1 MTAQPEWLAM
11 IQLTNLSLRR
21 GHKVLFEDASLSIH
35 PGQKAGLTGANGT
48 GKSSLFALFMQHL
61 QADIGDCSVP
71 KHWQIAH
78 VKQETPA
85 LEQSALDYV
94 LDGDVVFRDIE
105 LQIAQATEQEQHE
118 RLGELYAEMERI
130 GGYAAHAK
138 AGRLLH
144 GLGFSKGEELNPVK
158 SFSGGWR
165 MRLNLAQALMCPS
178 DLLLL
183 DEPTNHLD
191 LEAVVWLQDWLKR
204 YEGTLLLISH
214 DRDFLDAVVK
224 FILHIEH
231 EKLTLYTGNYS
242 DFEKTRMEQ
251 LALQQAMFEKQ
262 QKQIAHMQSYVDRFR
277 YKASKAKQAQS
288 RLKALERMEVIAA
301 TQAENPFHFEFYP
314 CKNLKHQIVELEHAN
329 IGYGDHSVFQDL
341 NFSVTAGARIGLLGR
356 NGAGKSTLI
365 KAMSGE
371 KSLQKGEL
379 KTAKDL
385 HIGYFAQH
393 QLEQLQL
400 DSSCIEHILQ
410 LDPHATEQSVK
421 NFLGGFGFQGEKADS
436 PIKPFSG
443 GEKARL
449 ALALIVYQ
457 KPDLL
462 LLDEPTNHLDLNM
475 RDAISFALQSYQ
487 GAVILVSH
495 DKHMLNSVIDEMV
508 YIDGGKIHPFDGDL
522 DAYQNFIKAQ
532 IKKAEAQDAANTD
545 VIPIDKK
552 QQHKAKKATKNRL
565 QKLERMI
572 DELTQK
578 LVDVTAQLSDE
589 SIYEPEN
596 AHDLTLLLNQS
607 NELKMKLDD
616 HEAEWLTLSEE
627 LEG

>member
-1 MTAQPEWLAM
+1 M

-48 GKSSLFALFMQHL
+48 GKSSLFALFMKNL
-61 QADIGDCSVP
+61 QADTGDCSVP

-105 LQIAQATEQEQHE
+105 AQIAQATEQEKHE
-118 RLGELYAEMERI
+118 QLGELYAEMERI

-144 GLGFSKGEELNPVK
+144 GLGFGAGEELISVK

-204 YEGTLLLISH
+204 YEGTLVLISH
-214 DRDFLDAVVK
+214 DRDFLDGVIK

-288 RLKALERMEVIAA
+288 RLKALERMDVIAA

-314 CKNLKHQIVELEHAN
+314 CQNLKHQIVELENAD
-329 IGYGDHSVFQDL
+329 IGYGDHKVFQNL
-341 NFSVTAGARIGLLGR
+341 TFSVTAGARIGLLGR

-371 KSLQKGEL
+371 KALQKGEL

-393 QLEQLQL
+393 QLEQLQM
-400 DSSCIEHILQ
+400 DSSCIEHVLQ
-410 LDPHATEQSVK
+410 LDPQATEQAVK

-475 RDAISFALQSYQ
+475 RDAISFALQSYE

-508 YIDGGKIHPFDGDL
+508 YIDRGQIHVFDGDL
-522 DAYQNFIKAQ
+522 DEYQSFIKAQ
-532 IKKAEAQDAANTD
+532 IKKAEAEEAADNNAE
-545 VIPIDKK
+545 PINKK
-552 QQHKAKKATKNRL
+552 QNHKANKAAKNRL

-572 DELTQK
+572 EQYTQK
-578 LVDVTAQLSDE
+578 IVDVTAKLGSE
-589 SIYEPEN
+589 EIYNPEN
-596 AHDLTLLLNQS
+596 AHELTLCLNQS
-607 NELKMKLDD
+607 KELKMKLDEA
-616 HEAEWLTLSEE
+616 EAEWLELSEE
-627 LEG
+627 LEQ

>member
-1 MTAQPEWLAM
+1 M

-21 GHKVLFEDASLSIH
+21 GHKLLFEDASLSIH

-48 GKSSLFALFMQHL
+48 GKSSLFALLMQQI
-61 QADIGDCSVP
+61 QADTGECSVP

-105 LQIAQATEQEQHE
+105 AQIAQATEDEKHE
-118 RLGELYAEMERI
+118 KLGELYAEMERI

-144 GLGFSKGEELNPVK
+144 GLGFGVDEELKSVK

-214 DRDFLDAVVK
+214 DRDFLDAVIK

-314 CKNLKHQIVELEHAN
+314 CQNLKHQIVELEKAD
-329 IGYGDHSVFQDL
+329 IGYGEHKVFQNL

-371 KSLQKGEL
+371 KALQKGEL

-393 QLEQLQL
+393 QLEQLQT
-400 DSSCIEHILQ
+400 DSSCIEHVLQ
-410 LDPHATEQSVK
+410 LNPQATEQEVK
-421 NFLGGFGFQGEKADS
+421 NFLGGFGFQGEKADT

-475 RDAISFALQSYQ
+475 RDAISFALQSYE

-508 YIDGGKIHPFDGDL
+508 YIDRGQIHPFDGDL
-522 DAYQNFIKAQ
+522 DEYQSFIKTQ
-532 IKKAEAQDAANTD
+532 IKKAEAEENNPNGD
-545 VIPIDKK
+545 VVSIDKK
-552 QQHKAKKATKNRL
+552 QNHKANKAAKNRL

-572 DELTQK
+572 DDFTQK
-578 LVDVTAQLSDE
+578 LVDVTAKLSEE
-589 SIYEPEN
+589 SIYDPEN
-596 AHDLTLLLNQS
+596 SHELALCLNQS
-607 NELKMKLDD
+607 KELKMKLDEA
-616 HEAEWLTLSEE
+616 EAEWLELSEE
-627 LEG
+627 LEA

>member
-1 MTAQPEWLAM
+1 M

-21 GHKVLFEDASLSIH
+21 GHKLLFEDASISIH

-48 GKSSLFALFMQHL
+48 GKSSLFALLMNHL
-61 QADIGDCSVP
+61 HADLGECSVP

-94 LDGDVVFRDIE
+94 LDGDVVFRNVE
-105 LQIAQATEQEQHE
+105 QKIAAATEQEQHDK
-118 RLGELYAEMERI
+118 LGELYAEMEHI

-144 GLGFSKGEELNPVK
+144 GLGFGVGEELNSVK

-214 DRDFLDAVVK
+214 DRDFLDGVVK
-224 FILHIEH
+224 HILHIEH
-231 EKLTLYTGNYS
+231 EKLTLYSGNYS

-288 RLKALERMEVIAA
+288 RLKALERMDTIAA
-301 TQAENPFHFEFYP
+301 AQVENPFHFEFYP
-314 CKNLKHQIVELEHAN
+314 CQNLKHQIVELEHAD
-329 IGYGDHSVFQDL
+329 IGYGEVNIFQDL
-341 NFSVTAGARIGLLGR
+341 SFSVTAGARIGLLGR

-371 KSLQKGEL
+371 KELKKGEL

-393 QLEQLQL
+393 QLEQLDL
-400 DSSCIEHILQ
+400 NSSCIEHVIQ
-410 LDPHATEQSVK
+410 LDAKINNTAATEQSIK
-421 NFLGGFGFQGEKADS
+421 NFLGGFGFRGEKADT

-457 KPDLL
+457 RPDLL

-475 RDAISFALQSYQ
+475 RDAISFALQSYE

-508 YIDGGKIHPFDGDL
+508 YIDRGQIHPFDGDL
-522 DAYQNFIKAQ
+522 DEYQSFIKAQ
-532 IKKAEAQDAANTD
+532 IKQAESDEAASNNVV
-545 VIPIDKK
+545 VITSKK
-552 QQHKAKKATKNRL
+552 QDHKAKKAAKNRL

-572 DELTQK
+572 DDYTQK
-578 LVDVTAQLSDE
+578 LVDVTAQLGTE
-589 SIYEPEN
+589 EIYNPEN
-596 AHDLTLLLNQS
+596 AHELTLCLNQS
-607 NELKMKLDD
+607 KELKMKLDEA
-616 HEAEWLTLSEE
+616 EAEWLELSEE
-627 LEG
+627 LGA

>member
-1 MTAQPEWLAM
+1 M
-11 IQLTNLSLRR
+11 IQLTNLTLRR
-21 GHKVLFEDASLSIH
+21 GHKVLFEGANLSVH
-35 PGQKAGLTGANGT
+35 PGQKVGLTGANGT
-48 GKSSLFALFMQHL
+48 GKSSLFALLMGQL
-61 QADIGDCSVP
+61 QADLGDCSVP
-71 KHWQIAH
+71 KGWQIAH

-85 LEQSALDYV
+85 LDQSALDYV
-94 LDGDVVFRDIE
+94 LDGDTEFRTIE
-105 LQIAQATEQEQHE
+105 QNIQQATAQERHEQ
-118 RLGELYAEMERI
+118 LGELYAEMERI

-144 GLGFSKGEELNPVK
+144 GLGFAPGEEGQSVR

-165 MRLNLAQALMCPS
+165 MRLNLAQALMSRS

-214 DRDFLDAVVK
+214 DRDFLDGVVQH
-224 FILHIEH
+224 ILHIEH
-231 EKLTLYTGNYS
+231 QQLTLYSGNYS
-242 DFEKTRMEQ
+242 AFEKIRTER

-288 RLKALERMEVIAA
+288 RLKALERMDTIAA
-301 TQAENPFHFEFYP
+301 AQVENPFHFEFYP
-314 CKNLKHQIVELEHAN
+314 CQNLKHQIVELHGAD
-329 IGYGDHSVFQDL
+329 IGYGDHMVFKNLD
-341 NFSVTAGARIGLLGR
+341 FSVTAGARIGLLGR

-365 KAMSGE
+365 KAMSGD
-371 KSLQKGEL
+371 KALQRGEL

-393 QLEQLQL
+393 QLEQL
-400 DSSCIEHILQ
+400 DPESTAIEHVLQ
-410 LDPHATEQSVK
+410 LDPEATDQAVK
-421 NFLGGFGFQGEKADS
+421 NFLGGFGFQGDKAS
-436 PIKPFSG
+436 TPVQPFSG

-475 RDAISFALQSYQ
+475 RDAIAFALQSYE

-495 DKHMLNSVIDEMV
+495 DKHMLNAVIDEMV
-508 YIDGGKIHPFDGDL
+508 YIDQGQIHPFDGDL
-522 DAYQNFIKAQ
+522 DGYQKFIKDQ
-532 IKKAEAQDAANTD
+532 IKQVEAAEAQANN
-545 VIPIDKK
+545 VVPIDKK
-552 QQHKAKKATKNRL
+552 QHHKVNKAAKNRL
-565 QKLERMI
+565 QKLEKLI
-572 DELTQK
+572 DQINQK
-578 LVDVTAQLSDE
+578 LVDVTASLGE
-589 SIYEPEN
+589 PAIYEPEN
-596 AHDLTLLLNQS
+596 QHELNRCM
-607 NELKMKLDD
+607 NESKRLQAELDEC
-616 HEAEWLTLSEE
+616 EAEWLE
-627 LEG
+627 LCELLGE

>member
-1 MTAQPEWLAM
+1 M

-21 GHKVLFEDASLSIH
+21 GHKILFEEASLSIH
-35 PGQKAGLTGANGT
+35 PGQKVGLTGANGT
-48 GKSSLFALFMQHL
+48 GKSSLFALLMNQLH
-61 QADIGDCSVP
+61 ADQGDCSVP

-94 LDGDVVFRDIE
+94 LDGDVVFRQVE
-105 LQIAQATEQEQHE
+105 QKMATATEAEQHE
-118 RLGELYAEMERI
+118 KLGELYAEMESI

-144 GLGFSKGEELNPVK
+144 GLGFAVGEELKSVK

-204 YEGTLLLISH
+204 YEGTLVLISH
-214 DRDFLDAVVK
+214 DRDFLDGVVK
-224 FILHIEH
+224 HILHIEH

-242 DFEKTRMEQ
+242 AFEKTRMER

-262 QKQIAHMQSYVDRFR
+262 QKHIAHMQSYVDRFR

-288 RLKALERMEVIAA
+288 RLKALERMDTIAA
-301 TQAENPFHFEFYP
+301 AQVENPFHFEFYP
-314 CKNLKHQIVELEHAN
+314 CQNLRHQIVELEHAD
-329 IGYGDHSVFQDL
+329 IAYGEHKIFKDL

-371 KSLQKGEL
+371 KELQKGVL

-393 QLEQLQL
+393 QLEQLDL
-400 DSSCIEHILQ
+400 NSSCIEHVIQ
-410 LDPHATEQSVK
+410 LDKDATEQSIK

-436 PIKPFSG
+436 PIAPFSG

-475 RDAISFALQSYQ
+475 RDAISFALQSYE

-508 YIDGGKIHPFDGDL
+508 YIDRGQIHPFDGDL
-522 DAYQNFIKAQ
+522 DEYQGFIKAQ
-532 IKKAEAQDAANTD
+532 IKQAEAEENQENNI
-545 VIPIDKK
+545 VPINKK
-552 QQHKAKKATKNRL
+552 QDHKANKAAKNRL
-565 QKLERMI
+565 QKLEKLI
-572 DELTQK
+572 DQHTQK
-578 LVDVTAQLSDE
+578 LVDVTAQLGSDE
-589 SIYEPEN
+589 MYLPEN
-596 AHDLTLLLNQS
+596 ALDLQQCMNRSQK
-607 NELKMKLDD
+607 LKSELDD
-616 HEAEWLTLSEE
+616 YEAEWLELSEQ
-627 LEG
+627 LED

>member
-1 MTAQPEWLAM
+1 M

-21 GHKVLFEDASLSIH
+21 GHKVLFEEATLSIH
-35 PGQKAGLTGANGT
+35 PGQKVGLTGANGT
-48 GKSSLFALFMQHL
+48 GKSSLFALFMGQL
-61 QADIGDCSVP
+61 QADLGDCSVP

-85 LEQSALDYV
+85 LDQSALDYV
-94 LDGDVVFRDIE
+94 LDGDVVYRSIE
-105 LQIAQATEQEQHE
+105 QQIEQATADEAHEQ
-118 RLGELYAEMERI
+118 LGELYAEMERI

-144 GLGFSKGEELNPVK
+144 GLGFAAGEELHSVK

-204 YEGTLLLISH
+204 YEGTLVLISH
-214 DRDFLDAVVK
+214 DRDFLDGVIK

-231 EKLTLYTGNYS
+231 EKLKQYTGNYS
-242 DFEKTRMEQ
+242 AFEKIRTEQ

-288 RLKALERMEVIAA
+288 RLKALERMDTIAA
-301 TQAENPFHFEFYP
+301 AQVENPFHFEFYP
-314 CKNLKHQIVELEHAN
+314 CQNLKHQIVELEHAD
-329 IGYGDHSVFQDL
+329 IGYGDHLVFQDL
-341 NFSVTAGARIGLLGR
+341 TFSVTAGARIGLLGR

-371 KSLQKGEL
+371 KELQSGEL

-393 QLEQLQL
+393 QLEQLDPQSTAIEHVMQL
-400 DSSCIEHILQ
+400 DAKINSTA
-410 LDPHATEQSVK
+410 ATEQAVK
-421 NFLGGFGFQGEKADS
+421 NFLGGFGFQGEKADT

-457 KPDLL
+457 RPDLL

-475 RDAISFALQSYQ
+475 RDAISFALQSYE

-508 YIDGGKIHPFDGDL
+508 YIDRGQIHPFDGDL
-522 DAYQNFIKAQ
+522 DGYQSFIKAQ
-532 IKKAEAQDAANTD
+532 IKAAEAEEQAQSGQAD
-545 VIPIDKK
+545 VVSISKK
-552 QQHKAKKATKNRL
+552 QNHKANKAAKNRL
-565 QKLERMI
+565 KKLERMV
-572 DELTQK
+572 DDYTQK
-578 LVDVTAQLSDE
+578 LVDVTAKLGSED
-589 SIYEPEN
+589 IYEPEN
-596 AHDLTLLLNQS
+596 VHELTLCLNQS
-607 NELKMKLDD
+607 KELKMKLD
-616 HEAEWLTLSEE
+616 EAENEWMVLSEE

>member
-1 MTAQPEWLAM
+1 M

-21 GHKVLFEDASLSIH
+21 GHKLLFEDASISIH
-35 PGQKAGLTGANGT
+35 PGHKAGLTGANGT
-48 GKSSLFALFMQHL
+48 GKSSLFALLMGQL
-61 QADIGDCSVP
+61 QADLGDCSVP
-71 KHWQIAH
+71 KNWQIAH

-85 LEQSALDYV
+85 LDQSALDYV

-105 LQIAQATEQEQHE
+105 RRIARATEQEQHE
-118 RLGELYAEMERI
+118 QLAELYAEMEHVD
-130 GGYAAHAK
+130 GYAAHAK

-144 GLGFSKGEELNPVK
+144 GLGFSPEEEGQAVK

-191 LEAVVWLQDWLKR
+191 LEAVVWLQDWLNR

-214 DRDFLDAVVK
+214 DRDFLDGVVGH
-224 FILHIEH
+224 ILHIEH
-231 EKLTLYTGNYS
+231 EQLTLYSGNYS

-288 RLKALERMEVIAA
+288 RLKALERMDTIAA
-301 TQAENPFHFEFYP
+301 AQVENPFHFEFYP
-314 CKNLKHQIVELEHAN
+314 CQNLKHQIVELEHAD
-329 IGYGDHSVFQDL
+329 IGYGDQLVFQDL

-371 KSLQKGEL
+371 KELQKGEL

-393 QLEQLQL
+393 QLEQL
-400 DSSCIEHILQ
+400 DATASCIEHVLQ
-410 LDPHATEQSVK
+410 LDPKASEQDIK
-421 NFLGGFGFQGEKADS
+421 NFLGGFGFRGDKADT

-462 LLDEPTNHLDLNM
+462 LLDEPTNHLDLNL
-475 RDAISFALQSYQ
+475 RDAISFALQSYE

-508 YIDGGKIHPFDGDL
+508 YIDRGQIHPFDGDL
-522 DAYQNFIKAQ
+522 DEYQSFIKAQ
-532 IKKAEAQDAANTD
+532 IKQAEAEEAAAAGNI
-545 VIPIDKK
+545 VPINKK
-552 QQHKAKKATKNRL
+552 QNHKANKAAKNRI
-565 QKLERMI
+565 QKLEKLI
-572 DELTQK
+572 DAHTQK
-578 LVDVTAQLSDE
+578 LVDVTARLGDSD
-589 SIYEPEN
+589 IYEPEN
-596 AHDLTLLLNQS
+596 QH
-607 NELKMKLDD
+607 ELQRCMEDSQRLKSELDD
-616 HEAEWLTLSEE
+616 YETEWMELSES
-627 LEG
+627 LED

>member
-1 MTAQPEWLAM
+1 M

-21 GHKVLFEDASLSIH
+21 GHKLLFEDASVSIH
-35 PGQKAGLTGANGT
+35 PGQKVGLTGANGT
-48 GKSSLFALFMQHL
+48 GKSSLFALLMGQL
-61 QADIGDCSVP
+61 QADTGDCSVP
-71 KHWQIAH
+71 KQWQIAH

-85 LEQSALDYV
+85 LDQSALDYV

-105 LQIAQATEQEQHE
+105 HRIAQATDAEQHE
-118 RLGELYAEMERI
+118 QLGELYAEMERI

-138 AGRLLH
+138 AGRLLN
-144 GLGFSKGEELNPVK
+144 GLGFAAGEEAHAVK

-214 DRDFLDAVVK
+214 DRDFLDAVIKHV
-224 FILHIEH
+224 LHIEH

-242 DFEKTRMEQ
+242 DFEKARMEQ
-251 LALQQAMFEKQ
+251 MALQQAMFEKQ

-288 RLKALERMEVIAA
+288 RLKALERMDTIAA

-314 CKNLKHQIVELEHAN
+314 CQNLKHQIVELEHAD
-329 IGYGDHSVFQDL
+329 IGYGEHLVFKDL

-365 KAMSGE
+365 KAMSGDKE
-371 KSLQKGEL
+371 LQKGEL

-393 QLEQLQL
+393 QLEQLDPLSSAIEHVMQL
-400 DSSCIEHILQ
+400 DKQ
-410 LDPHATEQSVK
+410 ATEQSVK
-421 NFLGGFGFQGEKADS
+421 NFLGGFGFQGEKADTA
-436 PIKPFSG
+436 IKPFSG

-457 KPDLL
+457 RPDLL

-475 RDAISFALQSYQ
+475 RDAISFALQSYE

-508 YIDGGKIHPFDGDL
+508 YIDGGQIHPFDGDL
-522 DAYQNFIKAQ
+522 DEYQSFIKAQ
-532 IKKAEAQDAANTD
+532 IKQAEAAENEQNN
-545 VIPIDKK
+545 VVPINKK
-552 QQHKAKKATKNRL
+552 QDHKANKAAKNRL
-565 QKLERMI
+565 QKLEKLI
-572 DELTQK
+572 DTHNQK
-578 LVDVTAQLSDE
+578 LVDVTARLGEPDIYATENQHELDRCMQQ
-589 SIYEPEN
+589 SIK
-596 AHDLTLLLNQS
+596 
-607 NELKMKLDD
+607 LKKELDD
-616 HEAEWLTLSEE
+616 YEAEWLELSEE
-627 LEG
+627 VDG

>member
-1 MTAQPEWLAM
+1 M

-21 GHKVLFEDASLSIH
+21 GHKLLFEEASVSIH
-35 PGQKAGLTGANGT
+35 PGQKVGLTGANGT
-48 GKSSLFALFMQHL
+48 GKSSLFALFMNQL
-61 QADIGDCSVP
+61 QADKGECSVP
-71 KHWQIAH
+71 KQWQIAH

-85 LEQSALDYV
+85 LNQTALDYV
-94 LDGDVVFRDIE
+94 LDGDVVFREIE
-105 LQIAQATEQEQHE
+105 TQIEQATEKAQHE
-118 RLGELYAEMERI
+118 QLGELYAEMERI

-144 GLGFSKGEELNPVK
+144 GLGFAPGEEMHAVK

-214 DRDFLDAVVK
+214 DRDFLDGVIK
-224 FILHIEH
+224 HILHIEH
-231 EKLTLYTGNYS
+231 EQMTLYTGNYS
-242 DFEKTRMEQ
+242 DFEKARMEKM
-251 LALQQAMFEKQ
+251 ALQQAMFEKQ
-262 QKQIAHMQSYVDRFR
+262 QKAIAHMQSYIDRFR

-288 RLKALERMEVIAA
+288 RLKALERMDTIAA
-301 TQAENPFHFEFYP
+301 VQAENPFHFEFYP
-314 CKNLKHQIVELEHAN
+314 CQNLKHQIVELEHAD
-329 IGYGDHSVFQDL
+329 IGYGEHKVFQNL

-371 KSLQKGEL
+371 KELLKGEL

-393 QLEQLQL
+393 QLEQLDAQSSAIEHVMQL
-400 DSSCIEHILQ
+400 DIN
-410 LDPHATEQSVK
+410 ATEQAIK
-421 NFLGGFGFQGEKADS
+421 NFLGGFGFQGEKADTA
-436 PIKPFSG
+436 IAPFSG

-475 RDAISFALQSYQ
+475 RDAISFALQSYE

-508 YIDGGKIHPFDGDL
+508 YIDGGQIHSFEGDL
-522 DAYQNFIKAQ
+522 DEYQSFIKAQ
-532 IKKAEAQDAANTD
+532 IKKSEAEEN
-545 VIPIDKK
+545 VKNNVVPINKK
-552 QQHKAKKATKNRL
+552 QDHKANKAAKNRI
-565 QKLERMI
+565 QKLERLI
-572 DELTQK
+572 DETTKK
-578 LVDVTAQLSDE
+578 LVDVTAKLGQASIYDVENQHELNQCMQLSE
-589 SIYEPEN
+589 K
-596 AHDLTLLLNQS
+596 LK
-607 NELKMKLDD
+607 NELDNY
-616 HEAEWLTLSEE
+616 EAEWLELSEE
-627 LEG
+627 MEE

>member
-1 MTAQPEWLAM
+1 M
-11 IQLTNLSLRR
+11 IQLTHLSLRR
-21 GHKVLFEDASLSIH
+21 GHKLLFEDASLSIH
-35 PGQKAGLTGANGT
+35 PGHKAGLTGANGT
-48 GKSSLFALFMQHL
+48 GKSSLFALLMDQI
-61 QADIGDCSVP
+61 QADVGECSVP

-94 LDGDVVFRDIE
+94 LDGDVTFRGIE
-105 LQIAQATEQEQHE
+105 QQIEQATATEAHDQ
-118 RLGELYAEMERI
+118 LGELYAEMERI

-144 GLGFSKGEELNPVK
+144 GLGFAAGEELQPVK

-204 YEGTLLLISH
+204 YVGTLLLISH
-214 DRDFLDAVVK
+214 DRDFLDGVVK
-224 FILHIEH
+224 HILHIEH
-231 EKLTLYTGNYS
+231 GKLNHYSGNYS
-242 DFEKTRMEQ
+242 AFEKIRTEQ
-251 LALQQAMFEKQ
+251 LALQQALFEKQ

-288 RLKALERMEVIAA
+288 RLKALERMDTIAA
-301 TQAENPFHFEFYP
+301 AQVENPFHFEFYP
-314 CKNLKHQIVELEHAN
+314 CQNLKHQIVELEQAD
-329 IGYGDHSVFQDL
+329 IGYGEHKVFQNL

-371 KSLQKGEL
+371 KELQKGEL

-393 QLEQLQL
+393 QLEQLDP
-400 DSSCIEHILQ
+400 DSTAIEHVLQ
-410 LDPHATEQSVK
+410 LDKNATEQSVK
-421 NFLGGFGFQGEKADS
+421 NFLGGFGFQGEKADT
-436 PIKPFSG
+436 PVRPFSG

-457 KPDLL
+457 RPDLL

-475 RDAISFALQSYQ
+475 RDAISFALQSYE

-508 YIDGGKIHPFDGDL
+508 YIDRGQIHPFDGDL
-522 DAYQNFIKAQ
+522 DAYQSYIKAQ
-532 IKKAEAQDAANTD
+532 IKQAETEEAAENN
-545 VIPIDKK
+545 VVPINKK
-552 QQHKAKKATKNRL
+552 QNHKANKAAKNRL
-565 QKLERMI
+565 QKLEKLI
-572 DELTQK
+572 DQVNQK
-578 LVDVTAQLSDE
+578 LTDVTNRLGETD
-589 SIYEPEN
+589 IYEPEN
-596 AHDLTLLLNQS
+596 Q
-607 NELKMKLDD
+607 NELQRCMDQSKQFKSELDD
-616 HEAEWLTLSEE
+616 YEAEWLELSEE

>member
-1 MTAQPEWLAM
+1 MSRM
-11 IQLTNLSLRR
+11 IQLTKLSLRR
-21 GHKVLFEDASLSIH
+21 GHKLLFSDASVSIH
-35 PGQKAGLTGANGT
+35 PGHKVGLTGANGT
-48 GKSSLFALFMQHL
+48 GKSSLFALLMDRL
-61 QADIGDCSVP
+61 QADLGECSVP

-85 LEQSALDYV
+85 LDVSALDYV
-94 LDGDVVFRDIE
+94 LDGDVVFRE
-105 LQIAQATEQEQHE
+105 VEQRIAQATEQEQHDQ
-118 RLGELYAEMERI
+118 LAELYAEMERI
-130 GGYAAHAK
+130 GGYAAHAR

-144 GLGFSKGEELNPVK
+144 GLGFGVGEEQQPVK

-214 DRDFLDAVVK
+214 DRDFLDGVVK
-224 FILHIEH
+224 HILHIEH
-231 EKLTLYTGNYS
+231 EQLTLYTGNYS
-242 DFEKTRMEQ
+242 AFEKVRMER

-262 QKQIAHMQSYVDRFR
+262 QKEIAHMQSYVDRFR

-288 RLKALERMEVIAA
+288 RLKALERMDTIAA
-301 TQAENPFHFEFYP
+301 AQVENPFHFEFYP
-314 CKNLKHQIVELEHAN
+314 CQNLRHQIVELEAAN
-329 IGYGDHSVFQDL
+329 IGYDDHLVFKDL

-365 KAMSGE
+365 KAMSGDKE
-371 KSLQKGEL
+371 LQKGEL

-393 QLEQLQL
+393 QLEQL
-400 DSSCIEHILQ
+400 DGAATAIEHVLQ
-410 LDPHATEQSVK
+410 LDAEATEQNIK
-421 NFLGGFGFQGEKADS
+421 NFLGGFGFQGDKADTAVA
-436 PIKPFSG
+436 PFSG

-457 KPDLL
+457 RPDLL

-475 RDAISFALQSYQ
+475 RDAISFALQSYE

-508 YIDGGKIHPFDGDL
+508 YIDRGQIHPFDGDL
-522 DAYQNFIKAQ
+522 DEYQSFIKQ
-532 IKKAEAQDAANTD
+532 QLKQAEAEEAAENN
-545 VIPIDKK
+545 VVPINKK
-552 QQHKAKKATKNRL
+552 QNRKANKAAKNRL
-565 QKLERMI
+565 QKLDKLI
-572 DELTQK
+572 DQLNQK
-578 LVDVTAQLSDE
+578 LTDVTARLGDSD
-589 SIYEPEN
+589 IYEPEN
-596 AHDLTLLLNQS
+596 QHDLKRCMADSTRLKA
-607 NELKMKLDD
+607 ELDEY
-616 HEAEWLTLSEE
+616 EAEWLELSEE

>member
-1 MTAQPEWLAM
+1 M

-21 GHKVLFEDASLSIH
+21 GHKLLFEDASLSIH

-48 GKSSLFALFMQHL
+48 GKSSLFALLMKQI
-61 QADIGDCSVP
+61 QADTGECSVP

-105 LQIAQATEQEQHE
+105 AQIAQATEDEKHE
-118 RLGELYAEMERI
+118 KLGELYAEMERI

-144 GLGFSKGEELNPVK
+144 GLGFGPDEELKSVK

-214 DRDFLDAVVK
+214 DRDFLDAVIK

-314 CKNLKHQIVELEHAN
+314 CQNLKHQIVELEKAD
-329 IGYGDHSVFQDL
+329 IGYGEHKVFQNL

-371 KSLQKGEL
+371 KALQKGEL

-400 DSSCIEHILQ
+400 DSSCIEHVLQ
-410 LDPHATEQSVK
+410 LNPQATEQEVK
-421 NFLGGFGFQGEKADS
+421 NFLGGFGFQGEKADT

-475 RDAISFALQSYQ
+475 RDAISFALQSYE

-508 YIDGGKIHPFDGDL
+508 YIDRGQIHPFDGDL
-522 DAYQNFIKAQ
+522 DEYQSFIKTQ
-532 IKKAEAQDAANTD
+532 IKKAEAEENNPNGD
-545 VIPIDKK
+545 VVSIDKK
-552 QQHKAKKATKNRL
+552 QNHKANKAAKNRL

-572 DELTQK
+572 DDYTQK
-578 LVDVTAQLSDE
+578 LIDVTAKLSEE
-589 SIYEPEN
+589 SIYDPEN
-596 AHDLTLLLNQS
+596 THELTLCLNQS
-607 NELKMKLDD
+607 KELKMKLDEA
-616 HEAEWLTLSEE
+616 EAEWLELSEE
-627 LEG
+627 LEA

>member
-1 MTAQPEWLAM
+1 M

-21 GHKVLFEDASLSIH
+21 GHKLLFEDASISIH
-35 PGQKAGLTGANGT
+35 PGHKAGLTGANGT
-48 GKSSLFALFMQHL
+48 GKSSLFALLMGQL
-61 QADIGDCSVP
+61 QADLGECSVP
-71 KHWQIAH
+71 KNWQIAH

-85 LEQSALDYV
+85 LDQSALDYV

-105 LQIAQATEQEQHE
+105 RRIARATEQEQHE
-118 RLGELYAEMERI
+118 QLAELYAEMEHVD
-130 GGYAAHAK
+130 GYAAHAK

-144 GLGFSKGEELNPVK
+144 GLGFSPEEESQAVK

-191 LEAVVWLQDWLKR
+191 LEAVVWLQDWLNR

-214 DRDFLDAVVK
+214 DRDFLDGVVGH
-224 FILHIEH
+224 ILHIEH
-231 EKLTLYTGNYS
+231 EHLTLYSGNYS

-288 RLKALERMEVIAA
+288 RLKALERMDTIAA
-301 TQAENPFHFEFYP
+301 AQAENPFHFEFYP
-314 CKNLKHQIVELEHAN
+314 CQNLKHQIVELEHAD
-329 IGYGDHSVFQDL
+329 IGYGDQLVFQDL

-371 KSLQKGEL
+371 KDLQKGEL

-393 QLEQLQL
+393 QLEQL
-400 DSSCIEHILQ
+400 DPSSSCIEHVLQ
-410 LDPHATEQSVK
+410 LDPKASEQDIK
-421 NFLGGFGFQGEKADS
+421 NFLGGFGFRGDKADT

-475 RDAISFALQSYQ
+475 RDAISFALQSYE

-508 YIDGGKIHPFDGDL
+508 YIDRGQIHPFDGDL
-522 DAYQNFIKAQ
+522 DEYQSFIKAQ
-532 IKKAEAQDAANTD
+532 IKQAEAEEAAEAGNM
-545 VIPIDKK
+545 VPINKK
-552 QQHKAKKATKNRL
+552 QNHKANKAAKNRI
-565 QKLERMI
+565 QKLEKLI
-572 DELTQK
+572 DAHTQK
-578 LVDVTAQLSDE
+578 LVDVTARLGDSD
-589 SIYEPEN
+589 IYEPEN
-596 AHDLTLLLNQS
+596 QH
-607 NELKMKLDD
+607 ELQRCMEDSQRLKSELDD
-616 HEAEWLTLSEE
+616 YEAEWMELSES
-627 LEG
+627 LED

>member
-1 MTAQPEWLAM
+1 M

-21 GHKVLFEDASLSIH
+21 GHKLLFEDASISIH
-35 PGQKAGLTGANGT
+35 PGHKAGLTGANGT
-48 GKSSLFALFMQHL
+48 GKSSLFALLMGQL
-61 QADIGDCSVP
+61 QADLGECSVP
-71 KHWQIAH
+71 KNWQIAH

-85 LEQSALDYV
+85 LDQSALDYV

-105 LQIAQATEQEQHE
+105 RRIARATEQEQHE
-118 RLGELYAEMERI
+118 QLAELYAEMEHVD
-130 GGYAAHAK
+130 GYAAHAK

-144 GLGFSKGEELNPVK
+144 GLGFSPEEESQAVK

-191 LEAVVWLQDWLKR
+191 LEAVVWLQDWLNR

-214 DRDFLDAVVK
+214 DRDFLDGVVGH
-224 FILHIEH
+224 ILHIEH
-231 EKLTLYTGNYS
+231 EHLTLYSGNYS

-288 RLKALERMEVIAA
+288 RLKALERMDTIAA
-301 TQAENPFHFEFYP
+301 AQAENPFHFEFYP
-314 CKNLKHQIVELEHAN
+314 CQNLKHQIVELEHAD
-329 IGYGDHSVFQDL
+329 IGYGDQLVFQDL

-371 KSLQKGEL
+371 KDLQKGEL

-393 QLEQLQL
+393 QLEQL
-400 DSSCIEHILQ
+400 DPSSSCIEHVLQ
-410 LDPHATEQSVK
+410 LDPKASEQDIK
-421 NFLGGFGFQGEKADS
+421 NFLGGFGFRGDKADT

-475 RDAISFALQSYQ
+475 RDAISFALQSYE

-508 YIDGGKIHPFDGDL
+508 YIDRGQIHPFDGDL
-522 DAYQNFIKAQ
+522 DEYQSFIKAQ
-532 IKKAEAQDAANTD
+532 IKQAEAEEAAEAGNM
-545 VIPIDKK
+545 VPINKK
-552 QQHKAKKATKNRL
+552 QNHKANKAAKNRI
-565 QKLERMI
+565 QKLEKLI
-572 DELTQK
+572 DAHTQK
-578 LVDVTAQLSDE
+578 LVDVTARLGDSD
-589 SIYEPEN
+589 IYEPEN
-596 AHDLTLLLNQS
+596 QH
-607 NELKMKLDD
+607 ELQRCMEDSQRLKSELDD
-616 HEAEWLTLSEE
+616 YEAEWME
-627 LEG
+627 LIESLED

>member
-1 MTAQPEWLAM
+1 M

-21 GHKVLFEDASLSIH
+21 GHKLLFEDASISIH
-35 PGQKAGLTGANGT
+35 PGHKAGLTGANGT
-48 GKSSLFALFMQHL
+48 GKSSLFALLMGQL
-61 QADIGDCSVP
+61 QADLGECSVP
-71 KHWQIAH
+71 KNWQIAH

-85 LEQSALDYV
+85 LDQSALDYV

-105 LQIAQATEQEQHE
+105 RRIARATEQEQHE
-118 RLGELYAEMERI
+118 QLAELYAEMEHVD
-130 GGYAAHAK
+130 GYAAHAK

-144 GLGFSKGEELNPVK
+144 GLGFSPEEESQAVK

-191 LEAVVWLQDWLKR
+191 LEAVVWLQDWLNR

-214 DRDFLDAVVK
+214 DRDFLDGVVGH
-224 FILHIEH
+224 ILHIEH
-231 EKLTLYTGNYS
+231 EHLTLYSGNYS

-288 RLKALERMEVIAA
+288 RLKALERMDTIAA
-301 TQAENPFHFEFYP
+301 AQVENPFHFEFYP
-314 CKNLKHQIVELEHAN
+314 CQNLKHQIVELEHAV
-329 IGYGDHSVFQDL
+329 IGYGDHLVFQDL

-371 KSLQKGEL
+371 KDLQKGEL

-393 QLEQLQL
+393 QLEQL
-400 DSSCIEHILQ
+400 DPSSSCIEHVLQ
-410 LDPHATEQSVK
+410 LDPKASEQDIK
-421 NFLGGFGFQGEKADS
+421 NFLGGFGFRGDKADT

-475 RDAISFALQSYQ
+475 RDAISFALQSYE

-508 YIDGGKIHPFDGDL
+508 YIDRGQIHPFDGDL
-522 DAYQNFIKAQ
+522 DEYQSFIKAQ
-532 IKKAEAQDAANTD
+532 IKQAEAEEAAEAGNM
-545 VIPIDKK
+545 VPINKK
-552 QQHKAKKATKNRL
+552 QNHKANKAAKNRI
-565 QKLERMI
+565 QKLEKLI
-572 DELTQK
+572 DAHTQK
-578 LVDVTAQLSDE
+578 LVDVTARLGDSD
-589 SIYEPEN
+589 IYEPEN
-596 AHDLTLLLNQS
+596 QH
-607 NELKMKLDD
+607 ELQRCMEDSQRLKSELDD
-616 HEAEWLTLSEE
+616 YEAEWMELSES
-627 LEG
+627 LED

>member
-1 MTAQPEWLAM
+1 M

-21 GHKVLFEDASLSIH
+21 GHKLLFEDASISIH
-35 PGQKAGLTGANGT
+35 PGHKAGLTGANGT
-48 GKSSLFALFMQHL
+48 GKSSLFALLMGQL
-61 QADIGDCSVP
+61 QADLGECSVP
-71 KHWQIAH
+71 KNWQIAH

-85 LEQSALDYV
+85 LDQSALDYV

-105 LQIAQATEQEQHE
+105 RRIARATEQEQHE
-118 RLGELYAEMERI
+118 QLAELYAEMEHVD
-130 GGYAAHAK
+130 GYAAHAK

-144 GLGFSKGEELNPVK
+144 GLGFSPEEESQAVK

-191 LEAVVWLQDWLKR
+191 LEAVVWLQDWLNR

-214 DRDFLDAVVK
+214 DRDFLDGVVGH
-224 FILHIEH
+224 ILHIEH
-231 EKLTLYTGNYS
+231 EHLTLYSGNYS

-288 RLKALERMEVIAA
+288 RLKALERMDTIAA
-301 TQAENPFHFEFYP
+301 AQAENPFHFEFYP
-314 CKNLKHQIVELEHAN
+314 CQNLKHQIVELEHAD
-329 IGYGDHSVFQDL
+329 IGYGDQLVFQDL

-371 KSLQKGEL
+371 KDLQKGEL

-393 QLEQLQL
+393 QLEQL
-400 DSSCIEHILQ
+400 DPSSSCIEHVLQ
-410 LDPHATEQSVK
+410 LDPKASEQDIK
-421 NFLGGFGFQGEKADS
+421 NFLGGFGFRGDKADT

-475 RDAISFALQSYQ
+475 RDAISFALQSYE

-508 YIDGGKIHPFDGDL
+508 YIDRGQIHPFDGDL
-522 DAYQNFIKAQ
+522 DEYQSFIKAQ
-532 IKKAEAQDAANTD
+532 IKQAEAEEAAAAGNI
-545 VIPIDKK
+545 VPINKK
-552 QQHKAKKATKNRL
+552 QNHKANKAAKNRI
-565 QKLERMI
+565 QKLEKLI
-572 DELTQK
+572 DAHTQK
-578 LVDVTAQLSDE
+578 LVDVTARLGESD
-589 SIYEPEN
+589 IYEPEN
-596 AHDLTLLLNQS
+596 QH
-607 NELKMKLDD
+607 ELQRCMEDSQRLKSELEDY
-616 HEAEWLTLSEE
+616 ETEWMELSED

>member
-1 MTAQPEWLAM
+1 M
-11 IQLTNLSLRR
+11 IQFTNLSLRR
-21 GHKVLFEDASLSIH
+21 GHKVLFEDASFSIH

-48 GKSSLFALFMQHL
+48 GKSSLFALLMQKL
-61 QADIGDCSVP
+61 QADTGDCSVP

-85 LEQSALDYV
+85 LKQSALDYV

-105 LQIAQATEQEQHE
+105 AQIAQATQLEKHDQ
-118 RLGELYAEMERI
+118 LGELYAEMERI

-144 GLGFSKGEELNPVK
+144 GLGFTANEELKPVK

-204 YEGTLLLISH
+204 YEGTLILISH
-214 DRDFLDAVVK
+214 DRDFLDAVIK

-242 DFEKTRMEQ
+242 EFEKTRMEQ

-288 RLKALERMEVIAA
+288 RLKALERMDVIAA

-314 CKNLKHQIVELEHAN
+314 CQNLKHQIVELEKAD
-329 IGYGDHSVFQDL
+329 IGYGEHKVFQDL
-341 NFSVTAGARIGLLGR
+341 SFSVTAGARIGLLGR

-393 QLEQLQL
+393 QLEQLHL
-400 DSSCIEHILQ
+400 DSSCIEHVLQ
-410 LDPHATEQSVK
+410 LDPQATEQAVK

-436 PIKPFSG
+436 PIRPFSG

-475 RDAISFALQSYQ
+475 RDAISFALQSYE

-508 YIDGGKIHPFDGDL
+508 YIDGGQIHPFDGNL
-522 DAYQNFIKAQ
+522 DEYQSFIKAQ
-532 IKKAEAQDAANTD
+532 IKKAEAEKTTANN
-545 VIPIDKK
+545 VVPINKK
-552 QQHKAKKATKNRL
+552 QNHKANKAAKNRL

-572 DELTQK
+572 DDYTQK
-578 LVDVTAQLSDE
+578 LVDVTSQLSDE
-589 SIYEPEN
+589 SIYEPEKSN
-596 AHDLTLLLNQS
+596 DLSLFLNQS
-607 NELKMKLDD
+607 NELKMKLDQA
-616 HEAEWLTLSEE
+616 EAEWLDLSEE

>member
-1 MTAQPEWLAM
+1 M

-21 GHKVLFEDASLSIH
+21 GHKLLFEDASISIH
-35 PGQKAGLTGANGT
+35 PGHKAGLTGANGT
-48 GKSSLFALFMQHL
+48 GKSSLFALLMGQL
-61 QADIGDCSVP
+61 QADLGDCSVP
-71 KHWQIAH
+71 KNWQIAH

-85 LEQSALDYV
+85 LDQSALDYV

-105 LQIAQATEQEQHE
+105 RRIARATEQEQHE
-118 RLGELYAEMERI
+118 QLAELYAEMEHVD
-130 GGYAAHAK
+130 GYAAHAK

-144 GLGFSKGEELNPVK
+144 GLGFSPEEEGQAVK

-191 LEAVVWLQDWLKR
+191 LEAVVWLQDWLNR

-214 DRDFLDAVVK
+214 DRDFLDGVVGH
-224 FILHIEH
+224 ILHIEH
-231 EKLTLYTGNYS
+231 EQLTLYSGNYS

-288 RLKALERMEVIAA
+288 RLKALERMDTIAA
-301 TQAENPFHFEFYP
+301 AQVENPFHFEFYP
-314 CKNLKHQIVELEHAN
+314 CQNLKHQIVELEHAD
-329 IGYGDHSVFQDL
+329 IGYGDQLVFQDL

-371 KSLQKGEL
+371 KELQKGEL

-393 QLEQLQL
+393 QLEQL
-400 DSSCIEHILQ
+400 DATASCIEHVLQ
-410 LDPHATEQSVK
+410 LDPKASEQDIK
-421 NFLGGFGFQGEKADS
+421 NFLGGFGFRGDKADT

-475 RDAISFALQSYQ
+475 RDAISFALQSYE

-508 YIDGGKIHPFDGDL
+508 YIDRGQIHPFDGDL
-522 DAYQNFIKAQ
+522 DEYQSFIKAQ
-532 IKKAEAQDAANTD
+532 IKQAEAEEAAAAGNI
-545 VIPIDKK
+545 VPINKK
-552 QQHKAKKATKNRL
+552 QNHKANKAAKNRI
-565 QKLERMI
+565 QKLEKLI
-572 DELTQK
+572 DAHTQK
-578 LVDVTAQLSDE
+578 LVDVTARLGDSD
-589 SIYEPEN
+589 IYEPEN
-596 AHDLTLLLNQS
+596 QH
-607 NELKMKLDD
+607 ELQRCMEDSQRLKSELDD
-616 HEAEWLTLSEE
+616 YETEWMELSES
-627 LEG
+627 LED

>member
-1 MTAQPEWLAM
+1 M

-21 GHKVLFEDASLSIH
+21 GHKLLFEEASLSIH

-48 GKSSLFALFMQHL
+48 GKSSLFALLMNQL
-61 QADIGDCSVP
+61 QADLGDCSVP
-71 KHWQIAH
+71 KNWQIAH

-85 LEQSALDYV
+85 LDQSALDYV
-94 LDGDVVFRDIE
+94 LDGDVVFRQLEQD
-105 LQIAQATEQEQHE
+105 IAQATLNEQHDK
-118 RLGELYAEMERI
+118 LGELYAEMERI
-130 GGYAAHAK
+130 GGYATHAK

-144 GLGFSKGEELNPVK
+144 GLGFGIGEEQHSVK

-214 DRDFLDAVVK
+214 DRDFLDGVVK
-224 FILHIEH
+224 HILHIEH
-231 EKLTLYTGNYS
+231 QKLTLYSGNYS
-242 DFEKTRMEQ
+242 DFEKARMER

-288 RLKALERMEVIAA
+288 RLKALERMDTIAA
-301 TQAENPFHFEFYP
+301 AQVENPFHFEFYP
-314 CKNLKHQIVELEHAN
+314 CQNLRHQIVELEHAD
-329 IGYGDHSVFQDL
+329 IGYGEHKVFNDL

-365 KAMSGE
+365 KAMSGDLP
-371 KSLQKGEL
+371 LQKGEL

-393 QLEQLQL
+393 QLEQL
-400 DSSCIEHILQ
+400 DAKASCIEHVLQ
-410 LDPHATEQSVK
+410 LNPKVTEQEIK

-436 PIKPFSG
+436 PIAPFSG

-457 KPDLL
+457 RPDLL

-475 RDAISFALQSYQ
+475 RDAISFALQSYE

-495 DKHMLNSVIDEMV
+495 DKHMLNSVVDEMV
-508 YIDGGKIHPFDGDL
+508 YIDRGQIHPFDGDISE
-522 DAYQNFIKAQ
+522 YQSFIKAQ
-532 IKKAEAQDAANTD
+532 IKQAEAEEAASNN
-545 VIPIDKK
+545 VEPVNKK
-552 QQHKAKKATKNRL
+552 QSHKANKAQKNRL
-565 QKLERMI
+565 QKLERLI
-572 DELTQK
+572 DQTTEKLNKVTEKLSSDTIYDPANQDELQQLLEQSTQLK
-578 LVDVTAQLSDE
+578 
-589 SIYEPEN
+589 
-596 AHDLTLLLNQS
+596 
-607 NELKMKLDD
+607 NELDEYEM
-616 HEAEWLTLSEE
+616 EWLELSEN
-627 LEG
+627 

>member
-1 MTAQPEWLAM
+1 M

-48 GKSSLFALFMQHL
+48 GKSSLFALLMQQL
-61 QADIGDCSVP
+61 QADTGDCSVP

-105 LQIAQATEQEQHE
+105 AQIAQATEDEKHE
-118 RLGELYAEMERI
+118 KLGELYAEMERI
-130 GGYAAHAK
+130 GGYAANAK
-138 AGRLLH
+138 AGRLLN
-144 GLGFSKGEELNPVK
+144 GLGFGVDEELKSVK

-214 DRDFLDAVVK
+214 DRDFLDAVIK

-231 EKLTLYTGNYS
+231 EKLSLYTGNYS
-242 DFEKTRMEQ
+242 DFEKARMEQ

-262 QKQIAHMQSYVDRFR
+262 QKQISHMQSYVDRFR

-314 CKNLKHQIVELEHAN
+314 CQNLKHQIVELEKAD
-329 IGYGDHSVFQDL
+329 IGYGEHKVFQNLD
-341 NFSVTAGARIGLLGR
+341 FSVTAGARIGLLGR

-371 KSLQKGEL
+371 KELLKGEL

-393 QLEQLQL
+393 QLEQLQS
-400 DSSCIEHILQ
+400 DSSCIEHVLQ
-410 LDPHATEQSVK
+410 LNPQATEQEVK
-421 NFLGGFGFQGEKADS
+421 NFLGGFGFQGDKADT

-475 RDAISFALQSYQ
+475 RDAISFALQSYE

-508 YIDGGKIHPFDGDL
+508 YIDRGQIHPFDGDL
-522 DAYQNFIKAQ
+522 DEYQSFIKAQ
-532 IKKAEAQDAANTD
+532 IKNAEAEEGPQDGQENN
-545 VIPIDKK
+545 VVSINKK
-552 QQHKAKKATKNRL
+552 QSHKANKAAKNRL
-565 QKLERMI
+565 QKLERML
-572 DELTQK
+572 DDYNQK
-578 LVDVTAQLSDE
+578 LVDVTAKLSEE
-589 SIYEPEN
+589 SIYNPEN
-596 AHDLTLLLNQS
+596 AHDLTLCLNQS
-607 NELKMKLDD
+607 NELKMKVDEA
-616 HEAEWLTLSEE
+616 EAEWLELSEE

>member
-1 MTAQPEWLAM
+1 M
-11 IQLTNLSLRR
+11 IQLTKLSLRR
-21 GHKVLFEDASLSIH
+21 GHKLLFSEASLSIH
-35 PGQKAGLTGANGT
+35 PGQKVGLTGANGT
-48 GKSSLFALFMQHL
+48 GKSSLFALLMNQL
-61 QADIGDCSVP
+61 QADQGDCSVP
-71 KHWQIAH
+71 RNWQIAH
-78 VKQETPA
+78 VKQETPE
-85 LEQSALDYV
+85 LDQSALDYV
-94 LDGDVVFRDIE
+94 LDGDVVFRQLE
-105 LQIAQATEQEQHE
+105 QTIADATEQGNHEQ
-118 RLGELYAEMERI
+118 LGELYAEMERI
-130 GGYAAHAK
+130 GGFAAHAK

-144 GLGFSKGEELNPVK
+144 GLGFAPGEEMNPVK

-204 YEGTLLLISH
+204 YEGTLWLISH
-214 DRDFLDAVVK
+214 DRDFLDGVVK
-224 FILHIEH
+224 HILHIEH

-242 DFEKTRMEQ
+242 DFEKARMER

-288 RLKALERMEVIAA
+288 RLKALERMDTIAA
-301 TQAENPFHFEFYP
+301 AQAENPFHFEFYP
-314 CKNLKHQIVELEHAN
+314 CQNLRHQIVELEHAD
-329 IGYGDHSVFQDL
+329 IGYGEYKVFQNL
-341 NFSVTAGARIGLLGR
+341 TFSVTAGARIGLLGR

-371 KSLQKGEL
+371 LPLQKGEL

-393 QLEQLQL
+393 QLEQLDSQ
-400 DSSCIEHILQ
+400 SSCIEHVLQ
-410 LDPHATEQSVK
+410 LDPKATEQSIK
-421 NFLGGFGFQGEKADS
+421 NFLGGFGFQGDKADT
-436 PIKPFSG
+436 PIAPFSG

-457 KPDLL
+457 RPDLL

-475 RDAISFALQSYQ
+475 RDAISFALQSYE

-508 YIDGGKIHPFDGDL
+508 YIDRGQIHPFDGDL
-522 DAYQNFIKAQ
+522 DEYQSFIKQQ
-532 IKKAEAQDAANTD
+532 IKQAEAEEAANSNTEP
-545 VIPIDKK
+545 VNKK
-552 QQHKAKKATKNRL
+552 QNHKAGKAQKNRL
-565 QKLERMI
+565 QKLERLI
-572 DELTQK
+572 DQTTDKLNQVTEQLSKDDIYDPENQQK
-578 LVDVTAQLSDE
+578 LQQLLE
-589 SIYEPEN
+589 
-596 AHDLTLLLNQS
+596 QS
-607 NELKMKLDD
+607 NQLKTELDEYEM
-616 HEAEWLTLSEE
+616 EWLELSEE
-627 LEG
+627 S

>member
-1 MTAQPEWLAM
+1 M

-21 GHKVLFEDASLSIH
+21 GHKLLFEDASISIH
-35 PGQKAGLTGANGT
+35 PGHKAGLTGANGT
-48 GKSSLFALFMQHL
+48 GKSSLFALLMGQL
-61 QADIGDCSVP
+61 QADLGDCSVP
-71 KHWQIAH
+71 KNWQIAH

-85 LEQSALDYV
+85 LDQSALDYV

-105 LQIAQATEQEQHE
+105 RRIARATELEQHE
-118 RLGELYAEMERI
+118 QLAELYADMEHVD
-130 GGYAAHAK
+130 GYAAHAK

-144 GLGFSKGEELNPVK
+144 GLGFSPEEESQAVK

-191 LEAVVWLQDWLKR
+191 LEAVVWLQDWLNR

-214 DRDFLDAVVK
+214 DRDFLDGVVGH
-224 FILHIEH
+224 ILHIEH
-231 EKLTLYTGNYS
+231 EQLTLYSGNYS

-288 RLKALERMEVIAA
+288 RLKALERMDTIAA
-301 TQAENPFHFEFYP
+301 AQVENPFHFEFYP
-314 CKNLKHQIVELEHAN
+314 CQNLKHQIVELEHAV
-329 IGYGDHSVFQDL
+329 IGYGDHLVFQDL

-371 KSLQKGEL
+371 KALQKGEL

-393 QLEQLQL
+393 QLEQL
-400 DSSCIEHILQ
+400 DPSSSCIEHVLQ
-410 LDPHATEQSVK
+410 LDPKASEQDIK
-421 NFLGGFGFQGEKADS
+421 NFLGGFGFRGDKADT

-475 RDAISFALQSYQ
+475 RDAISFALQSYE

-508 YIDGGKIHPFDGDL
+508 YIDRGQIHPFDGDL
-522 DAYQNFIKAQ
+522 DEYQSFIKAQ
-532 IKKAEAQDAANTD
+532 IKQAEAEEAAAAGNI
-545 VIPIDKK
+545 VPINKK
-552 QQHKAKKATKNRL
+552 QNHKANKAAKNRI
-565 QKLERMI
+565 QKLEKLI
-572 DELTQK
+572 DAHTQK
-578 LVDVTAQLSDE
+578 LVDVTARLGESD
-589 SIYEPEN
+589 IYEPEN
-596 AHDLTLLLNQS
+596 QH
-607 NELKMKLDD
+607 ELQRCMEDSQRLKSELEDY
-616 HEAEWLTLSEE
+616 ETEWMELSED

>member
-1 MTAQPEWLAM
+1 M

-21 GHKVLFEDASLSIH
+21 GHKILFEDASLSIH

-48 GKSSLFALFMQHL
+48 GKSSLFALLMNQLH
-61 QADIGDCSVP
+61 ADQGDCSVP

-85 LEQSALDYV
+85 LDQSALDYV
-94 LDGDVVFRDIE
+94 LDGDVVFRELEQQIE
-105 LQIAQATEQEQHE
+105 QATHDEKHEQ
-118 RLGELYAEMERI
+118 LGELYAEMERI

-144 GLGFSKGEELNPVK
+144 GLGFGAGEELNTVK

-214 DRDFLDAVVK
+214 DRDFLDGVIK

-231 EKLTLYTGNYS
+231 EKLTQYTGNYS

-288 RLKALERMEVIAA
+288 RLKALERMDTIAA
-301 TQAENPFHFEFYP
+301 AQVENPFHFEFYP
-314 CKNLKHQIVELEHAN
+314 CQNLKHQIVEIEHAD
-329 IGYGDHSVFQDL
+329 IGYGDHKVFQDL
-341 NFSVTAGARIGLLGR
+341 SFSVTAGARIGLLGR

-371 KSLQKGEL
+371 KELQKGEL

-393 QLEQLQL
+393 QLEQLDL
-400 DSSCIEHILQ
+400 SSSCIEHVIQ
-410 LDPHATEQSVK
+410 IDKKATEQSVK
-421 NFLGGFGFQGEKADS
+421 NFLGGFGFQGEKADT

-475 RDAISFALQSYQ
+475 RDAISFALQSYE

-508 YIDGGKIHPFDGDL
+508 YIDRGQIHPFDGDL
-522 DAYQNFIKAQ
+522 DGYQSFIKAQ
-532 IKKAEAQDAANTD
+532 IKKAEADDND
-545 VIPIDKK
+545 NVVPIASKK
-552 QQHKAKKATKNRL
+552 QNHKANKAQKNRL
-565 QKLERMI
+565 KKLDRMI
-572 DELTQK
+572 EEYTQK
-578 LVDVTAQLSDE
+578 LVDVTAKLGSE
-589 SIYEPEN
+589 TIYEPEN
-596 AHDLTLLLNQS
+596 AHELTLCLNQS

-616 HEAEWLTLSEE
+616 VEAEWLELSEE
-627 LEG
+627 LDG

>member
-1 MTAQPEWLAM
+1 M

-21 GHKVLFEDASLSIH
+21 GHKVLFEEASLSVH

-48 GKSSLFALFMQHL
+48 GKSSLFALLMNQLH
-61 QADIGDCSVP
+61 ADTGDCSVP

-94 LDGDVVFRDIE
+94 LDGDVVYRQVEKQIE
-105 LQIAQATEQEQHE
+105 QATASEQHE
-118 RLGELYAEMERI
+118 KLGELYAEMESI

-144 GLGFSKGEELNPVK
+144 GLGFGIGEELKSVK

-204 YEGTLLLISH
+204 YAGTLVLISH

-224 FILHIEH
+224 HILHIEH
-231 EKLTLYTGNYS
+231 EKLTMYTGNYS
-242 DFEKTRMEQ
+242 AFEKTRMER

-262 QKQIAHMQSYVDRFR
+262 QKHIAHMQSYVDRFR
-277 YKASKAKQAQS
+277 YQANKAKQAQS
-288 RLKALERMEVIAA
+288 RLKALERMDTIAA
-301 TQAENPFHFEFYP
+301 AQVENPFHFEFYP
-314 CKNLKHQIVELEHAN
+314 CQNLRHQIVELEHAD
-329 IGYGDHSVFQDL
+329 IGYGEHKIFKDL

-365 KAMSGE
+365 KAMSGDKE
-371 KSLQKGEL
+371 LQKGEL

-393 QLEQLQL
+393 QLEQLDIKASCIDHVVQL
-400 DSSCIEHILQ
+400 DKN
-410 LDPHATEQSVK
+410 ATEQSIK

-436 PIKPFSG
+436 PIAPFSG

-475 RDAISFALQSYQ
+475 RDAISFALQSYE

-508 YIDGGKIHPFDGDL
+508 YIDRGQIHPFDGDL
-522 DAYQNFIKAQ
+522 DEYQSFIKAQ
-532 IKKAEAQDAANTD
+532 IKQAEAEED
-545 VIPIDKK
+545 VKNNVVPINKK
-552 QQHKAKKATKNRL
+552 QDHKANKAAKNRL
-565 QKLERMI
+565 QKLEKLI
-572 DELTQK
+572 DQLTQK
-578 LVDVTAQLSDE
+578 LVDVTAKLSSDE
-589 SIYEPEN
+589 MYLPEN
-596 AHDLTLLLNQS
+596 AIDLQQCMDQS
-607 NELKMKLDD
+607 NKLKDELDD
-616 HEAEWLTLSEE
+616 YEAEWLELSEA
-627 LEG
+627 LED

>member
-1 MTAQPEWLAM
+1 MPQSECRAM
-11 IQLTNLSLRR
+11 IQLSQLSLRR
-21 GHKVLFEDASLSIH
+21 GHKLLFEEASMSIH
-35 PGQKAGLTGANGT
+35 PGHKAGLTGANGT
-48 GKSSLFALFMQHL
+48 GKSSLFALLMGQL
-61 QADIGDCSVP
+61 SPDVGDCSVP
-71 KHWQIAH
+71 KGWQIAH

-94 LDGDVVFRDIE
+94 LDGDVKFRAVE
-105 LQIAQATEQEQHE
+105 AAIAQAVADEAHDQ
-118 RLGELYAEMERI
+118 LAELYAEMEHL

-144 GLGFSKGEELNPVK
+144 GLGFAAGEELQSVK

-214 DRDFLDAVVK
+214 DRDFLDGVVK
-224 FILHIEH
+224 HILHIEH
-231 EKLTLYTGNYS
+231 QQLNLYSGNYS
-242 DFEKTRMEQ
+242 DFEQVRMER

-288 RLKALERMEVIAA
+288 RLKALERMDTIAA
-301 TQAENPFHFEFYP
+301 AQAENPFQFEFFP
-314 CKNLKHQIVELEHAN
+314 CQNLKHQIVELEHAD
-329 IGYGDHSVFQDL
+329 IGYGEVKVFQDL

-371 KSLQKGEL
+371 KALQKGEL

-385 HIGYFAQH
+385 QIGYFAQH
-393 QLEQLQL
+393 QLEQLDL
-400 DSSCIEHILQ
+400 ESSCIEHVLQ
-410 LDPHATEQSVK
+410 LDKEATEQSVK
-421 NFLGGFGFQGEKADS
+421 NFLGGFGFRGEKADTA
-436 PIKPFSG
+436 IAPFSG

-475 RDAISFALQSYQ
+475 RDAISFALQSYE

-508 YIDGGKIHPFDGDL
+508 YIDQGQIHPFDGDL
-522 DAYQNFIKAQ
+522 DEYQNFIKAQ
-532 IKKAEAQDAANTD
+532 IKQAEAADN
-545 VIPIDKK
+545 VVPISSKK
-552 QQHKAKKATKNRL
+552 QQRKANKAQKNRL
-565 QKLERMI
+565 QKLERLI
-572 DELTQK
+572 DDYTQK
-578 LVDVTAQLSDE
+578 LVDVTAKLSE
-589 SIYEPEN
+589 AGIYEPEN
-596 AHDLTLLLNQS
+596 AHELTLCLNQS
-607 NELKMKLDD
+607 NELKMKLD
-616 HEAEWLTLSEE
+616 EAETEWMVLSEE
-627 LEG
+627 LES

>member
-1 MTAQPEWLAM
+1 M

-21 GHKVLFEDASLSIH
+21 GNKILFEGASVSIH
-35 PGQKAGLTGANGT
+35 PGQKVGLTGANGT
-48 GKSSLFALFMQHL
+48 GKSSLFALLMNNL

-71 KHWQIAH
+71 RHWQIAH

-85 LEQSALDYV
+85 LDQSAVDYV
-94 LDGDVVFRDIE
+94 LDGDVVYRQIE
-105 LQIAQATEQEQHE
+105 QQIADATAAEQHE
-118 RLGELYAEMERI
+118 KLGELYAEMERI

-144 GLGFSKGEELNPVK
+144 GLGFGPGEELNAVK

-214 DRDFLDAVVK
+214 DRDFLDGVIK
-224 FILHIEH
+224 HILHIEH
-231 EKLTLYTGNYS
+231 EQLTLYTGNYS
-242 DFEKTRMEQ
+242 DFEKARMEQ

-262 QKQIAHMQSYVDRFR
+262 QKQIAHMQAYVDRFR

-288 RLKALERMEVIAA
+288 RLKALERMDAIAA
-301 TQAENPFHFEFYP
+301 AQAENPFHFEFYP
-314 CKNLKHQIVELEHAN
+314 CQNLKHQIVELENAD
-329 IGYGDHSVFQDL
+329 IGYGEHKVFKDL
-341 NFSVTAGARIGLLGR
+341 SFSVTAGARIGLLGR

-365 KAMSGE
+365 KAMSGDKE
-371 KSLQKGEL
+371 LQKGEL

-393 QLEQLQL
+393 QLEQL
-400 DSSCIEHILQ
+400 DPNSTAIEHVL
-410 LDPHATEQSVK
+410 LLNPKATEQEVK
-421 NFLGGFGFQGEKADS
+421 NFLGGFGFRGEKADT
-436 PIKPFSG
+436 PVKPFSG

-475 RDAISFALQSYQ
+475 RDAISFALQNYE

-495 DKHMLNSVIDEMV
+495 DKHMLNSVINEMV
-508 YIDGGKIHPFDGDL
+508 YIDRGQIHPFDGDL
-522 DAYQNFIKAQ
+522 DEYQSFIKAQ
-532 IKKAEAQDAANTD
+532 IKAAEAEEAAANNIT
-545 VIPIDKK
+545 PINKK
-552 QQHKAKKATKNRL
+552 QNHKANKAVKNRF
-565 QKLERMI
+565 QKLDKLI
-572 DELTQK
+572 DQHNQK
-578 LVDVTAQLSDE
+578 LSQVTNRLSEAD
-589 SIYEPEN
+589 IYEP
-596 AHDLTLLLNQS
+596 DNQD
-607 NELKMKLDD
+607 ELQQYMELSQKLKQELYDY
-616 HEAEWLTLSEE
+616 EAEWLELSEE
-627 LEG
+627 LE

>member
-1 MTAQPEWLAM
+1 M

-21 GHKVLFEDASLSIH
+21 GHKLLFEDASISIH
-35 PGQKAGLTGANGT
+35 PGHKAGLTGANGT
-48 GKSSLFALFMQHL
+48 GKSSLFALLMGQL
-61 QADIGDCSVP
+61 QADLGECSVP
-71 KHWQIAH
+71 KNWQIAH

-85 LEQSALDYV
+85 LDQSALDYV

-105 LQIAQATEQEQHE
+105 RRIARATEQEQHE
-118 RLGELYAEMERI
+118 QLAELYAEMEHVD
-130 GGYAAHAK
+130 GYAAHAK

-144 GLGFSKGEELNPVK
+144 GLGFSPEEESQAVK

-191 LEAVVWLQDWLKR
+191 LEAVVWLQDWLNR

-214 DRDFLDAVVK
+214 DRDFLDGVVGH
-224 FILHIEH
+224 ILHIEH
-231 EKLTLYTGNYS
+231 EHLTLYSGNYS

-288 RLKALERMEVIAA
+288 RLKALERMDTIAA
-301 TQAENPFHFEFYP
+301 AQAENPFHFEFYP
-314 CKNLKHQIVELEHAN
+314 CQNLKHQIVELEHAD
-329 IGYGDHSVFQDL
+329 IGYGDQLVFQDL

-371 KSLQKGEL
+371 KALQKGEL

-393 QLEQLQL
+393 QLEQL
-400 DSSCIEHILQ
+400 DPSSSCIEHVLQ
-410 LDPHATEQSVK
+410 LDPKASEQDIK
-421 NFLGGFGFQGEKADS
+421 NFLGGFGFRGDKADT

-475 RDAISFALQSYQ
+475 RDAISFALQSYE

-508 YIDGGKIHPFDGDL
+508 YIDRGQIHPFDGDL
-522 DAYQNFIKAQ
+522 DEYQSFIKAQ
-532 IKKAEAQDAANTD
+532 IKQAEAEEAAEAGNM
-545 VIPIDKK
+545 VPINKK
-552 QQHKAKKATKNRL
+552 QNHKANKAAKNRI
-565 QKLERMI
+565 QKLEKLI
-572 DELTQK
+572 DAHTQK
-578 LVDVTAQLSDE
+578 LVDVTARLGDSD
-589 SIYEPEN
+589 IYEPEN
-596 AHDLTLLLNQS
+596 QH
-607 NELKMKLDD
+607 ELQRCMEDSQRLKSELDD
-616 HEAEWLTLSEE
+616 YEAEWMELSES
-627 LEG
+627 LED